1 MGIGS
6 CNGIYLSTSLLS
18 VREHIFL
25 QDMWSR
31 NIGHMGSLLGSPY
44 RLWGRLTFFF
54 ELRCYKIPV
63 SLNLPKCIFPTI
75 WGETADIKETQTQ

>member
-18 VREHIFL
+18 IRERIFL

-31 NIGHMGSLLGSPY
+31 NIGYVGTLLGTPF
-44 RLWGRLTFFF
+44 RFWGRLTFFF
-54 ELRCYKIPV
+54 EQKYYKIPV
-63 SLNLPKCIFPTI
+63 SLNLPKCIFATI
-75 WGETADIKETQTQ
+75 WGETADIKEIQAQ